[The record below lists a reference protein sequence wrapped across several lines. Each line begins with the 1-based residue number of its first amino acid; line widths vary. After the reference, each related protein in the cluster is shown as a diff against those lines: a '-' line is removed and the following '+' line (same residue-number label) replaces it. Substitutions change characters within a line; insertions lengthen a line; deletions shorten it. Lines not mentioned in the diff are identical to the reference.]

1 MTPRP
6 RSRPRPPQL
15 VHPDLVEM
23 ALDLRRCLAVVQA
36 AKADELLPPLV
47 GALGVGFELW
57 RRSAELH
64 LRTADPE
71 G

>member
-1 MTPRP
+1 MTHRP
-6 RSRPRPPQL
+6 HLPQL
-15 VHPDLVEM
+15 VDPALGEM

-36 AKADELLPPLV
+36 AKADDLLPPLV

-57 RRSAELH
+57 RRGAVVYL
-64 LRTADPE
+64 LDADPE